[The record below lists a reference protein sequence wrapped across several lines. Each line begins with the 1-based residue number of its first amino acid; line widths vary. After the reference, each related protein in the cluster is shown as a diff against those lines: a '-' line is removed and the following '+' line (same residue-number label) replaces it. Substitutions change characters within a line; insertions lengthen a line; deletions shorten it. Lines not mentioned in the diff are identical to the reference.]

1 MDFQDFLSQAHP
13 NKKEKLPSIMCGI
26 GERYQDD
33 GVKYPS
39 IEVGIGNRNADNESG
54 ESIGE
59 AIEATDPKIN
69 FSKHGVPLGTN
80 NEKFDEEQKSWQ
92 MHLAAPNPHKPGTD
106 HHRELHDYT
115 LDSHDVNSLLYGLRN
130 GNDENVQAN
139 KHRLSHAR
147 AMDKA
152 IDATDGTNEDMSV
165 YTGVKHPFWNHFK
178 KGQKTAKLHMP
189 SFVSTSTS
197 FHVAMD
203 FSSPIDGI
211 DRQRHPTQEQADHH
225 GLNRD
230 DVAPKTDAH
239 FRVMHVL
246 KLNIPTGTKAVS
258 LRGLSEHP
266 EEEEI
271 LLHRGH
277 DIHVHA
283 NPVVHKG
290 GGYHTVIWNADVVRH
305 NPDILPR
312 KLDESI
318 VESVVKSKSIQCGI
332 GTGESQLTEAISGID
347 SEHDQHTTHFPTAKL
362 SQESTD
368 AIKNYSVSSLR
379 TNSALYSAHDGIIDP
394 TPDIADRIRKL
405 DKSFESVKSK
415 KAGVVYTGVRD
426 SIFHKFDGNEPAVV
440 HHPSYISTSTGP
452 NIAASFAHPDSDH
465 QEYKLNAD
473 QVKTLSDRHGL
484 DPSIFS
490 KRIRHVLRL
499 QVPAG
504 SKAHSIV
511 GISKNPHEHEVLIHR
526 GHDITIDPIPHSVHK
541 DVFAGDQDKG
551 RLIVW
556 NATLGKRKPTVLTES
571 FDFFLGSIHEIL

>member
-1 MDFQDFLSQAHP
+1 MNFQDFLSQAHP
-13 NKKEKLPSIMCGI
+13 KQKTKLPSIMCGI
-26 GERYQDD
+26 GDRHQDD
-33 GVKYPS
+33 DENYPS
-39 IEVGIGNRNADNESG
+39 IEVGIGNRNHGS

-59 AIEATDPKIN
+59 AIEATNPNIN
-69 FSKHGVPLGTN
+69 FSNHGVPRGTS

-92 MHLAAPNPHKPGTD
+92 MHLAAANPHQIGSV
-106 HHRELHDYT
+106 HHKELHDYT
-115 LDSHDVNSLLYGLRN
+115 LDSHEVNSLLYGLRN
-130 GNDENVQAN
+130 GNDFKVQSN
-139 KHRLSHAR
+139 KHRLPHAR
-147 AMDKA
+147 ALDRA
-152 IDATDGTNEDMSV
+152 FDDIDGTNEQMSV

-178 KGQKTAKLHMP
+178 PGEKSTKLHLP
-189 SFVSTSTS
+189 AFVSTSTS
-197 FHVAMD
+197 FHVARD
-203 FSSPIDGI
+203 FSKPIYDF
-211 DRQRHPTQEQADHH
+211 DRDRHPTQEQADHH
-225 GLNRD
+225 GLRRD
-230 DVAPKTDAH
+230 DVVPDADTY

-246 KLNIPTGTKAVS
+246 KLNMPVGTKAVS

-266 EEEEI
+266 GEEEI

-283 NPVVHKG
+283 RPVIHKG
-290 GGYHTVIWNADVVRH
+290 DDYHTVIWNADVIRH

-318 VESVVKSKSIQCGI
+318 VESVAGSKSILCGI
-332 GTGESQLTEAISGID
+332 GTGESQLTEAISGVEFD
-347 SEHDQHTTHFPTAKL
+347 HDQHTTHFPMATL
-362 SQESTD
+362 SKESTD

-379 TNSALYSAHDGIIDP
+379 TNSALYSAHGGIINP

-415 KAGVVYTGVRD
+415 KAGTVYTGVRD
-426 SIFHKFDGNEPAVV
+426 SIFHKFDGNAPAVA

-452 NIAASFAHPDSDH
+452 NIAALFAYPDSDH
-465 QEYKLNAD
+465 EYHKLDAN
-473 QVKTLSDRHGL
+473 QLKTISDRHGL
-484 DPSIFS
+484 DPSIFN

-504 SKAHSIV
+504 RKAQSIV

-526 GHDITIDPIPHSVHK
+526 GHDIVIDPIPHSIHK
-541 DVFAGDQDKG
+541 DVFAGDPDKG

-571 FDFFLGSIHEIL
+571 FDFFLGEMHQIL